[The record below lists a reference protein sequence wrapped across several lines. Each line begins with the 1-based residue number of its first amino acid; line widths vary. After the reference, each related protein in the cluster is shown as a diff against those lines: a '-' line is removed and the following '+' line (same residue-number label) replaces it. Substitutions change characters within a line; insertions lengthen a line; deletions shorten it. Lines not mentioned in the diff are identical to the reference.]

1 MRWQEKFR
9 PWLLSRLCTA
19 GQSCR
24 EASVDVRLSVS
35 ESYRNVC
42 EHICGWTR
50 FILPSE
56 DSVGCQTVMTSLTE
70 SWGRHT
76 PMLSGCA
83 SSPWWHTPACMNTP
97 LSYFQA
103 PTWVRKAAVSLSAS
117 WMRTCIAVCLYDTL
131 SVCYG
136 LIFRFLF
143 LFLSLTFNIC
153 VCLQHTDMPEE
164 MRVETMELCVTACE
178 KFATNNEVS
187 EHIVWSEIVFLPRC
201 ACS

>member
-1 MRWQEKFR
+1 MYVWMCIITMVTHASLYEYTTVLFPSTNMSQKSSSFIIC
-9 PWLLSRLCTA
+9 LLD
-19 GQSCR
+19 
-24 EASVDVRLSVS
+24 E
-35 ESYRNVC
+35 N
-42 EHICGWTR
+42 
-50 FILPSE
+50 
-56 DSVGCQTVMTSLTE
+56 M
-70 SWGRHT
+70 
-76 PMLSGCA
+76 
-83 SSPWWHTPACMNTP
+83 PAT
-97 LSYFQA
+97 
-103 PTWVRKAAVSLSAS
+103 
-117 WMRTCIAVCLYDTL
+117 AVCLYDTL